1 MWLMGLQGIWVWRPG
16 RGNAD
21 RKVMF
26 FLVPA
31 LGRSLVLP
39 SRPCSAPTG
48 ACPFLVTGQEPA
60 ADEGTVLV
68 ETGAAPAFSPGRP
81 GGLAAVA
88 SGR

>member
-1 MWLMGLQGIWVWRPG
+1 MWLMDLQGIWVWRPG

-48 ACPFLVTGQEPA
+48 HALSLSRGRNLLQMREPCLWRQVPHLLLALADLVA
-60 ADEGTVLV
+60 
-68 ETGAAPAFSPGRP
+68 
-81 GGLAAVA
+81 
-88 SGR
+88 

>member
-16 RGNAD
+16 RGNTD

-31 LGRSLVLP
+31 LGCSLVLP

-48 ACPFLVTGQEPA
+48 HALFLSRGRILLQMREPYLWRQVRHLLLA
-60 ADEGTVLV
+60 LADLV
-68 ETGAAPAFSPGRP
+68 A
-81 GGLAAVA
+81 
-88 SGR
+88 